1 MNYRFVVPLLMTALL
16 EQVTTSLVRVTTSY
30 RVLELGLSEVWLGII
45 TAAFAALP
53 MVLAV
58 TIGRFIDRGNEART
72 AKFGGVFM
80 VVATFGFWMWQT
92 LPSILISTA

>member
-45 TAAFAALP
+45 TAAFAILP

-58 TIGRFIDRGNEART
+58 TVGRFIDRGNEVPT
-72 AKFGGVFM
+72 AI
-80 VVATFGFWMWQT
+80 
-92 LPSILISTA
+92 SRSSDRLISDGARMWKRYGAGPPSDTT